1 MLHSKQAWSRAESC
15 VHLLLAIQHGSHLT
29 LRMSAPTIPTT
40 MEVVVEE
47 DCRSTVDSTP
57 IITPTIGFW
66 RKKRDDCEMIM
77 FNNEQIMSWKTC
89 QT

>member
-1 MLHSKQAWSRAESC
+1 MT
-15 VHLLLAIQHGSHLT
+15 HLT

-47 DCRSTVDSTP
+47 DCKSTVDSTP

-66 RKKRDDCEMIM
+66 RKKKNDCYA
-77 FNNEQIMSWKTC
+77 KPC
-89 QT
+89 DL